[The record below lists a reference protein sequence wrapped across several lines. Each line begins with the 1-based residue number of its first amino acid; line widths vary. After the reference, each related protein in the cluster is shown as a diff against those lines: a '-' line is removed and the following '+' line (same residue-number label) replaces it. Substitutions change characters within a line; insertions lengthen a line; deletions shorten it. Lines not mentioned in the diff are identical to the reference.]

1 MIEVNN
7 LTFSYGDN
15 TILKE
20 LNLKINDG
28 DFAAIIGNN
37 GAGKSTLIKLLVHE
51 LEAAKGEI
59 LIDKKNINDFK
70 SWDRIGYVNQVDRN
84 NPIAF
89 PISCSELVV
98 LNLYEDFNFF
108 NRPKKEHWQRVKES
122 LEVVQMLDYYDRDFN
137 SLSGGQKQ
145 RIMIAKALVHR
156 PDILIFDEPTV
167 GVDQDNSRAFFQLLK
182 HLNERHGK
190 TIIMVTHELDKAD
203 GYFNKKFYL
212 ENKTIREE
220 IVC

>member
-89 PISCSELVV
+89 PISCSKLVV

-122 LEVVQMLDYYDRDFN
+122 LELVQMLDYYDRDFN